1 LEEQLKP
8 RLRQHNHIVSPLLV
22 MGLTVAPVVA
32 YSKNDLTVSLQPTRT
47 GPGKVSIQAIF
58 RNDSIGSTFEKV
70 NMQAAVPKSQKL
82 RLEPINSPTIQVGE
96 EGVQNLRITASQ
108 GVSVINTKTNFRLRS
123 GCV

>member
-1 LEEQLKP
+1 
-8 RLRQHNHIVSPLLV
+8 
-22 MGLTVAPVVA
+22 MA

-47 GPGKVSIQAIF
+47 GPGKVSIQATF

-82 RLEPINSPTIQVGE
+82 RLEPISSPTIPVGE
-96 EGVQNLRITASQ
+96 ESVQSLRVTASQ
-108 GVSVINTKTNFRLRS
+108 GVCFANARANSRLWS